1 MIEVERLHKR
11 FGAVTAVDDLS
22 FTVRPG
28 QVTGF
33 LGPNGA
39 GKTTTLR
46 IILGLQAP
54 TGGTTRIGGREYRQI
69 VRPLHQVGA
78 LLDANAVHPAR
89 SAYHHLL
96 AIAHSNHISRC
107 RITEVLQLTGLDTVA
122 HRRAGGFSLGMRQRL
137 GIATAMLGDPP
148 MLIFDEPVNGLDTDG
163 ILWIRQ
169 LFKTLAGEGRT
180 VLVSSH
186 LMTEMAQTADQL
198 IIIGRGR
205 LLADTP
211 TSAFV
216 QASARADVVVRS
228 PHATELAQLVAAA
241 GGTVTRQADGAL
253 AVTGVDAATIGDLAA
268 ANGLPVHTLIPRQA
282 SLEDAYLDITA
293 DAVEYRTRPSH
304 DPEPRR

>member
-1 MIEVERLHKR
+1 
-11 FGAVTAVDDLS
+11 
-22 FTVRPG
+22 
-28 QVTGF
+28 
-33 LGPNGA
+33 
-39 GKTTTLR
+39 
-46 IILGLQAP
+46 
-54 TGGTTRIGGREYRQI
+54 
-69 VRPLHQVGA
+69 
-78 LLDANAVHPAR
+78 
-89 SAYHHLL
+89 
-96 AIAHSNHISRC
+96 
-107 RITEVLQLTGLDTVA
+107 
-122 HRRAGGFSLGMRQRL
+122 
-137 GIATAMLGDPP
+137 
-148 MLIFDEPVNGLDTDG
+148 
-163 ILWIRQ
+163 
-169 LFKTLAGEGRT
+169 

-268 ANGLPVHTLIPRQA
+268 ANGLPVHALIPRQA